1 MVVLVALGLCGMI
14 VFLMWANRAIQPI
27 RCNGSINI
35 TIMTQS
41 HRCHFHCVRYRQ
53 STDYHVRRNPQRLHS
68 DEGTCCHQTPR
79 TPCTHTVLP
88 SQRIFPEPAPIVL
101 VRRRE
106 PKKGPAVAEM
116 GVYATFFG
124 TGEAVLQ
131 SKVAGFLLRTKVCEL
146 MCHSTFCQLMVVC
159 LSSSLK

>member
-1 MVVLVALGLCGMI
+1 MSGETLKGYILMKACAVTKPHALPAL
-14 VFLMWANRAIQPI
+14 
-27 RCNGSINI
+27 
-35 TIMTQS
+35 
-41 HRCHFHCVRYRQ
+41 
-53 STDYHVRRNPQRLHS
+53 
-68 DEGTCCHQTPR
+68 TPM
-79 TPCTHTVLP
+79 LS

-146 MCHSTFCQLMVVC
+146 M
-159 LSSSLK
+159 